1 MVKPRVKTILQNYRT
16 GELTVLDVP
25 PPALAP
31 GGILVRNLAS
41 LVSAGTE
48 RLMVK
53 FARKGLLGKAR
64 ERPDLVRQVLSKA
77 SRDGIIS
84 TLETIRARLNVPV
97 PLGYS
102 SAGLVLSVGEGVS
115 RFQPGDRVACAG
127 AGYASHAEVA
137 FIPEN
142 LAVRLPE
149 GVNFESA
156 TFTTLGA
163 IALQGLRLAHFEL
176 GETLAVI
183 GLGLLGIL
191 TVQLAKASGCR
202 IVGMDPNP
210 DRCHLAKQ
218 FGIDAA
224 FSDPAGFASACR
236 RFTDNYGA
244 DKVMIT
250 ASTNTNEPLVLAGEV
265 ARDRAIVVAVGA
277 TGMEI
282 PRKTY
287 FEKELTFRI
296 SRSYGPG
303 RYDSEYEEKGRDYP
317 IGYVR
322 WTENRNMQAFLQQ
335 VGAGK
340 IDPLPL
346 ITHRFTIEDARQAYA
361 LITGESKEAYLGILL
376 TYPPP
381 PVQEETGV
389 VAVASA
395 PPTSVSSPRSAP
407 DRDVPLR
414 VGFLGAGQFA
424 VSTLIP
430 ALKNFPR
437 VHLAGVCTQTGVSA
451 QTIKDKFGFN
461 YATTDEHD
469 IIADPHIN
477 VAVIATRH
485 NLHSR
490 QVMAALQAGKHV
502 FVEKPLCLN
511 REELAAIAQT
521 YAQGCT
527 TGDNSPPVLQVG
539 YNRRF
544 APMARELKKFLG
556 EVKEP
561 LLIHYRVNAG
571 YIPAD
576 HWVHAPQEGGGR
588 IIGEVCHFV
597 DFLIFLASS
606 LPVHVGATALPNQGR
621 YRDDNVVVTL
631 KFANGSVGVITYAAN
646 GDKALP
652 KERVEVFGGGATAV
666 LDNFRRLELIK
677 DGRRQVSKS
686 RLWQD
691 KGFGEEW
698 GAFIQSV
705 RDPQAPALLP
715 FSEILATSLT
725 TFDILDSLHLAA
737 PQQLSV

>member
-1 MVKPRVKTILQNYRT
+1 VKPRVKIILQNYRT
-16 GELTVLDVP
+16 GELTVTEVP

-31 GGILVRNLAS
+31 GGVLVRNTVS

-48 RLMVK
+48 RLMVE

-84 TLETIRARLNVPV
+84 TLETIGARLDVAV

-102 SAGLVLSVGEGVS
+102 SAGIVLSVGEGVS

-127 AGYASHAEVA
+127 AGYASHAEIA

-142 LAVRLPE
+142 LAVKLPE
-149 GVNFESA
+149 GVDFESA
-156 TFTTLGA
+156 AFTTLGA
-163 IALQGLRLAHFEL
+163 IALQGLRLARFEL

-210 DRCHLAKQ
+210 DRCRLAKH
-218 FGIDAA
+218 FGIDEAVT
-224 FSDPAGFASACR
+224 DPAGFASACR
-236 RFTDNYGA
+236 QLTDNYGA
-244 DKVMIT
+244 DKVVVT
-250 ASTNTNEPLVLAGEV
+250 ASTRTNEPLVLAGEV

-340 IDPLPL
+340 IDLVPL
-346 ITHRFTIEDARQAYA
+346 ITHRFTIGEARQAYA
-361 LITGESKEAYLGILL
+361 LITGKTNEAYLGILL

-381 PVQEETGV
+381 RAQEERSVV
-389 VAVASA
+389 VAKA
-395 PPTSVSSPRSAP
+395 PPTPVHSPRPAN
-407 DRDVPLR
+407 DQDAPLR
-414 VGFLGAGQFA
+414 IGLLGAGQFA

-430 ALKNFPR
+430 ALKRLPQ
-437 VHLAGVCTQTGVSA
+437 VQLTGVCTQTGISA
-451 QTIKDKFGFN
+451 QTIKNKFGFH
-461 YATTDEHD
+461 YATTEEHD
-469 IIADPHIN
+469 IIADPGIE
-477 VAVIATRH
+477 AVVVATRH
-485 NLHSR
+485 NLHCR
-490 QVMAALQAGKHV
+490 QVIASLEAGKHV

-521 YAQGCT
+521 YAQVCM
-527 TGDNSPPVLQVG
+527 TGNNSQPVLQVG

-544 APMARELKKFLG
+544 ASMARELKNFLQ
-556 EVKEP
+556 EVREP

-571 YIPAD
+571 YIPAH

-597 DFLIFLASS
+597 DFLIFLTGS
-606 LPVHVGATALPNQGR
+606 LPEQVDAAALPNQGR
-621 YRDDNVVVTL
+621 YRDDNVAVTL
-631 KFANGSVGVITYAAN
+631 KFANGSVGVITYAAG
-646 GDKALP
+646 GDKSFP

-666 LDNFRRLELIK
+666 LDNFRRLELIRE
-677 DGRRQVSKS
+677 GRRQISKS
-686 RLWQD
+686 RLRQD
-691 KGFGEEW
+691 KGFQGEWE
-698 GAFIQSV
+698 AFLEAIIQPKSI
-705 RDPQAPALLP
+705 LP
-715 FSEILATSLT
+715 ITFDEIFASTLT
-725 TFDILDSLHLAA
+725 TFLIIDSLKCGGIM
-737 PQQLSV
+737 QYSKT